1 MRGVRQ
7 PEDESESRKYADM
20 DEAALVERAKIDP
33 EAFGELYERNVEK
46 IYHYIYYR
54 IGNAEDAEDLTART
68 FYQALDNIPRY
79 VERGVPFIAWLYRI
93 AHNLVANYHR
103 ARSRWKITSLD
114 EMEVSGRP
122 GERPD
127 RAAETNERLRA
138 LWSAIY
144 RQPEERATLAHHE
157 VRRSALE
164 SGNRSLDG
172 THRKLDQ
179 VALLQ
184 DVESV
189 EGRSGSARVVTSD
202 SEW

>member
-1 MRGVRQ
+1 MRGVR
-7 PEDESESRKYADM
+7 PPGDESESRKYADM

-144 RQPEERATLAHHE
+144 RQPEERQRLLIMKFADRLSNQEIGRLMGRTESSIKSLYFRTLK
-157 VRRSALE
+157 ALKADLE
-164 SGNRSLDG
+164 
-172 THRKLDQ
+172 
-179 VALLQ
+179 
-184 DVESV
+184 
-189 EGRSGSARVVTSD
+189 AR
-202 SEW
+202 EW